1 MNFVIIREFCSN
13 LIYQI
18 VMIMKKFGVCSLDY
32 EKIKGITTKSYSQKT
47 LNSLDSVDFVDS
59 VEDPVTVSEVL
70 GTTSLAGEEAVAV
83 TVLFDFFLKFCL
95 SFSFSCSSNL
105 CFSLANCSSLFLFFS
120 LISQCQFLCFL
131 SAALDPINWLHP

>member
-1 MNFVIIREFCSN
+1 MNFVIIGKFCSN
-13 LIYQI
+13 LIYWI
-18 VMIMKKFGVCSLDY
+18 ATKFGDYDKIWSCLLDY
-32 EKIKGITTKSYSQKT
+32 EKIKGITIKSYSQKT
-47 LNSLDSVDFVDS
+47 LDSVDS
-59 VEDPVTVSEVL
+59 VEDPITVAKVL

-83 TVLFDFFLKFCL
+83 TFLFDFFLKFCL

-120 LISQCQFLCFL
+120 LMFQCHFLCFL